1 MILEWQVT
9 KVRGVPKV
17 DKNPL
22 SYICNIHHQ
31 IMQPMI
37 SWLSTPA
44 SFLRQLPQSPKKV
57 SGTAP
62 GQHLHRPSHWS
73 RSGTTPTS
81 ASWTWCESAPVIG
94 FLPRAFIP
102 FLVAYCLQPR
112 TVGVFPK
119 VVLEENSVCFL
130 FFSLI
135 HTRCSAWWHIVP
147 DWFCTMFFKFKF
159 KSSFFHICDNW
170 FSIFR
175 LDTYTFK
182 SRTTHM
188 WQTSVFS
195 FINIVS
201 FLATH
206 SSAGTWK
213 PSIPSKRIGSKS
225 NFGPPFSA

>member
-73 RSGTTPTS
+73 RSGTTATS

-94 FLPRAFIP
+94 LLPRAFIP
-102 FLVAYCLQPR
+102 FCCLLPTTQNSGR
-112 TVGVFPK
+112 LSESCAGGKLCVCVF
-119 VVLEENSVCFL
+119 SFL
-130 FFSLI
+130 FLDSYPLFCSMACSPWLI
-135 HTRCSAWWHIVP
+135 
-147 DWFCTMFFKFKF
+147 FCTMFFHFKF
-159 KSSFFHICDNW
+159 KSSSFHICDNW

-175 LDTYTFK
+175 LHTH
-182 SRTTHM
+182 SRTTSM
-188 WQTSVFS
+188 WQTSIFS
-195 FINIVS
+195 FTNIVS

-213 PSIPSKRIGSKS
+213 SSIPSKRIGSKS
-225 NFGPPFSA
+225 HFGPPFSA